1 MPAGHLDRP
10 FSPEE
15 RLACQ
20 RAYVRHQ
27 GLIRTLGRRLTEEF
41 RFLDKATVYSCVD
54 VAFLKAFRAHDERK
68 GKFSTIFVTLARY
81 EIKHCIRDS
90 HNLIR
95 LPQKKH
101 YLLVALWKHLANGL
115 TLAQAAERLACPAD
129 ELIELARMAKTPTS
143 FNDVDDEEQ
152 ACPRPTPM
160 QLLDSAG

>member
-15 RLACQ
+15 RVACQ

-27 GLIRTLGRRLTEEF
+27 GLIRTLGRRFSEEV
-41 RFLDKATVYSCVD
+41 RFLDRATVYSCID

-68 GKFSTIFVTLARY
+68 GKFSTIFTTLARY

-101 YLLVALWKHLANGL
+101 YLLVGLWKLLKDGM
-115 TLAQAAERLACPAD
+115 TLAEAAEQLDCAPH
-129 ELIELARMAKTPTS
+129 ELIELARMSKTPTS
-143 FNDVDDEEQ
+143 FNETDDEEQ

-160 QLLDSAG
+160 QLLDSVG